1 MAALLPETRHS
12 LIARL
17 ARPEDSAT
25 WSEFL
30 CTYESAILRFCR
42 ARGLQEADVADVA
55 QEVLLAVH
63 SVAPR
68 WQPTHQSGS
77 FRAWLFETARRS
89 CLHAMRKRR
98 RATEDLHED
107 AVSEGASDVL
117 AQLADEEQNSWEQW
131 AFCAAASVVQNEVE
145 TSTWQAFWLTAVE
158 NLPASE
164 AAARLHLT
172 MGNVYTAKS
181 RVLGR
186 LRRCAGELSMSDRSN
201 IQTNLDSSPITG
213 EHRDT
218 DL

>member
-1 MAALLPETRHS
+1 MLPETRHS

-25 WSEFL
+25 WTEFL
-30 CTYESAILRFCR
+30 RTYESAILRFCR
-42 ARGLQEADVADVA
+42 ARGLQEADAADVA

-63 SVAPR
+63 AVAPQ
-68 WQPTHQSGS
+68 WEPSNQSGS

-98 RATEDLHED
+98 RAMEGLHDD
-107 AVSEGASDVL
+107 AVAGDAPDVL
-117 AQLADEEQNSWEQW
+117 SQLAANETNCWEQW

-145 TSTWQAFWLTAVE
+145 PSTWQAFWLTAVE
-158 NLPASE
+158 NVPAAE
-164 AAARLHLT
+164 VANRLSLSV
-172 MGNVYTAKS
+172 GNVYTAKS

-186 LRRCAGELSMSDRSN
+186 LRRCASELSMSERLATQPMPGSE
-201 IQTNLDSSPITG
+201 PVTG
-213 EHRDT
+213 EDHDT